1 MTHLRLVM
9 SWELIDFEWKRIL
22 KTPRRLTKDLSRNR
36 DGNFVQN
43 NNYFY
48 PNKLKLNHWHWQN
61 FAPHLPQLWLEIEKK
76 SKFYF
81 SIILLFRKIVRKLH
95 TKKGFLR
102 ILLASFKGRR
112 NYCKFFFFKRF
123 SKSIFLSQKIFVV
136 LA

>member
-76 SKFYF
+76 VNSIFQSFY
-81 SIILLFRKIVRKLH
+81 SLGKLSENCIQRKD
-95 TKKGFLR
+95 LR

-123 SKSIFLSQKIFVV
+123 SKSIFFSQKIFVV